1 MVAIL
6 NITKG
11 KNKVIVSGLAG
22 ALSALIFLTAIH
34 IAAKIAIIV
43 AAAAVTYLLLSL
55 VHKIRTKKEQPAEI
69 TGVSGDKVS
78 EDEGYSSVDEG
89 EEKDTEISA
98 KEPERTETELE
109 EELKN
114 KRAQE
119 RMEKRSL
126 SDSINAFGE
135 PILVKI
141 IDTGNSNPVDYTKA
155 MVVPEKIILGM
166 PDDKTLTQNSS
177 SSIKS
182 QMKSLPEHMD
192 GFYNPLPEQPPSNL
206 TNVELGSKSTQK
218 LSAAEWLLQYGNVN
232 NDVKKVLEQPVTQKE
247 FNGLGFNM

>member
-43 AAAAVTYLLLSL
+43 SAAAVTYLLLSL
-55 VHKIRTKKEQPAEI
+55 IHKIRTKKEQPAEI

-89 EEKDTEISA
+89 EEKDTV
-98 KEPERTETELE
+98 KEPKRTETELE
-109 EELKN
+109 EEIIR

-119 RMEKRSL
+119 RMEKGSL
-126 SDSINAFGE
+126 GGPINAFGE
-135 PILVKI
+135 PIHVT
-141 IDTGNSNPVDYTKA
+141 IDAENSNPVDYTKT

-177 SSIKS
+177 SSIKIR
-182 QMKSLPEHMD
+182 
-192 GFYNPLPEQPPSNL
+192 
-206 TNVELGSKSTQK
+206 
-218 LSAAEWLLQYGNVN
+218 
-232 NDVKKVLEQPVTQKE
+232 
-247 FNGLGFNM
+247 

>member
-43 AAAAVTYLLLSL
+43 SAAAVTYLLLL
-55 VHKIRTKKEQPAEI
+55 LIHKIRTKKEQPAEI
-69 TGVSGDKVS
+69 TGVSGYKVS

-109 EELKN
+109 EEIIR
-114 KRAQE
+114 KRAE
-119 RMEKRSL
+119 EK
-126 SDSINAFGE
+126 
-135 PILVKI
+135 
-141 IDTGNSNPVDYTKA
+141 
-155 MVVPEKIILGM
+155 
-166 PDDKTLTQNSS
+166 
-177 SSIKS
+177 
-182 QMKSLPEHMD
+182 MKNGLPEHMD
-192 GFYNPLPEQPPSNL
+192 LDGNSLAGADDTSQTKYATNYMDLMRSPPMYMNGYYQEITKVASAPKTFVTSDSMRMPERL
-206 TNVELGSKSTQK
+206 TMEDI
-218 LSAAEWLLQYGNVN
+218 VN
-232 NDVKKVLEQPVTQKE
+232 QR
-247 FNGLGFNM
+247 G

>member
-6 NITKG
+6 NVTKG
-11 KNKVIVSGLAG
+11 KRKVIVSGLAG

-43 AAAAVTYLLLSL
+43 SAAAVTYLLLL
-55 VHKIRTKKEQPAEI
+55 LIHKIRTKKEQPAEI

-89 EEKDTEISA
+89 EEKDTV
-98 KEPERTETELE
+98 KEPKRTETELA

-119 RMEKRSL
+119 E
-126 SDSINAFGE
+126 
-135 PILVKI
+135 
-141 IDTGNSNPVDYTKA
+141 
-155 MVVPEKIILGM
+155 
-166 PDDKTLTQNSS
+166 
-177 SSIKS
+177 
-182 QMKSLPEHMD
+182 MKNGLPEHMD
-192 GFYNPLPEQPPSNL
+192 FKGNSLSKSADTKDSHSVSSATNIVMEPLPKHMDALGNPLPERPSANISI
-206 TNVELGSKSTQK
+206 ESKPERK
-218 LSAAEWLLQYGNVN
+218 LSPAEWLLQHGVN
-232 NDVKKVLEQPVTQKE
+232 NDVREVLERPAKG